1 MSVSDTQR
9 QNTLVPQAYLADL
22 AELAVKFADSE
33 SVLYEACR
41 VIAGAVDADLSELLE
56 VQPDRL
62 AGVVRAGFGWLPGIV
77 GDVAQPM
84 PEDTLAE
91 HVLQTGQPATS
102 WAIPGHSQFAA
113 PAFALPHY
121 LGIHEVQASAAVL
134 LPSGLA
140 GAPHAVLQ
148 VHRRIAGA
156 WTEQELATLEACGRI
171 IETVLHRMRT
181 DSMAQEEIRRLR
193 LALEASEAESS
204 QRDHELAAA
213 NARLHTETQQ
223 RREAEEILRQS
234 HKMEAMGKLT
244 GGIAH
249 DFNNLLQGICGSLE
263 LMQVRVS
270 QGRTAEINNYI
281 ETALASANRA
291 ALLAGRLL
299 TFSQRRP
306 SEPRPSRISNL
317 VAGME
322 EIFRRTV
329 GPMIRIE
336 TRHANEVWPSL
347 CDPNQIEGALLD
359 LVINA
364 RDAMQDGGT
373 ILIETANVFLSKPA
387 VALGDV
393 PPGEYAVL
401 SVADTGTGM
410 TPSIRAQAFD
420 PFFTTKPAGQGAG
433 LGLAMVQSLV
443 QEAGGHVRLRSEVGE
458 GTMVNLY
465 LPRYLGLV
473 DEAELA
479 SGPGKKVTRTSVLVV
494 DDEPA
499 ARMFLTD
506 VLSDAGYTVVEAH
519 DSRSGLHALE
529 SEIRIDLMV
538 TDVGLPGGMNGRQL
552 ADVARQR
559 RPGLKVLF
567 VTGYEEEAATRS
579 NLLDEGVLVMTKP
592 FGMEALKATVQGIIG
607 R

>member
-1 MSVSDTQR
+1 MKATDC
-9 QNTLVPQAYLADL
+9 
-22 AELAVKFADSE
+22 E

-41 VIAGAVDADLSELLE
+41 VTAEAVDADLAGLWEL
-56 VQPDRL
+56 QPETL
-62 AGVVRAGFGWLPGIV
+62 TGAIRAGYGWLPGVV
-77 GDVAQPM
+77 GDAAQPL
-84 PEDTLAE
+84 PVGTLAE
-91 HVLQTGQPATS
+91 HVLQAGQPGTS
-102 WAIPGHSQFAA
+102 QAMGGQAQFAQ
-113 PAFALPHY
+113 PHY
-121 LGIHEVQASAAVL
+121 LASHGVQASAAVPL
-134 LPSGLA
+134 RPGFA
-140 GAPHAVLQ
+140 GTSQTVLQ
-148 VHRRIAGA
+148 VDRRAARA
-156 WTEQELATLEACGRI
+156 WTEQDMATLEACGRLI
-171 IETVLHRMRT
+171 AAVLHRMRAAAN
-181 DSMAQEEIRRLR
+181 AQEEVKRLR

-213 NARLHTETQQ
+213 NARLHAEAEQ
-223 RREAEEILRQS
+223 RRQVEDMLRQA
-234 HKMEAMGKLT
+234 HKMEAIGKLT
-244 GGIAH
+244 GGVAH

-270 QGRTAEINNYI
+270 QGRVAEISNYI
-281 ETALASANRA
+281 ETALASASRA

-306 SEPRPSRISNL
+306 SEPRPSRVSNL

-322 EIFRRTV
+322 DIFRRTV

-336 TRHANEVWPSL
+336 TRHANELWPSL
-347 CDPNQIEGALLD
+347 CDPNQIESALLD

-373 ILIETANVFLSKPA
+373 ILLETANVFLSQPA
-387 VALGDV
+387 EALGDI

-401 SVADTGTGM
+401 SVTDTGTGM
-410 TPSIRAQAFD
+410 PSSVRAQAFD
-420 PFFTTKPAGQGAG
+420 PFFTTKPAAQGAG

-443 QEAGGHVRLRSEVGE
+443 QEFGGHVRLRSEVGE
-458 GTMVNLY
+458 GTMVNIY

-473 DEAELA
+473 DERELA
-479 SGPGKKVTRTSVLVV
+479 NGVGKKVTRSSVLVV

-567 VTGYEEEAATRS
+567 VTGYEEDAAARS

-592 FGMEALKATVQGIIG
+592 FGMDALKATVEGIIG

>member
-1 MSVSDTQR
+1 MSVTHAQ
-9 QNTLVPQAYLADL
+9 QYEKTLDPQACLADL
-22 AELAVKFADSE
+22 AELAVTAVDCE
-33 SVLYEACR
+33 GVLREACR
-41 VIAGAVDADLSELLE
+41 VTAGAVRADFAAILEL
-56 VQPDRL
+56 QPDKRTG
-62 AGVVRAGFGWLPGIV
+62 AFRAGFGWLPGLT
-77 GDVAQPM
+77 GDAEQPM
-84 PEDTLAE
+84 PPGTLAE
-91 HVLQTGQPATS
+91 HVLQTEQPATS
-102 WAIPGHSQFAA
+102 QTIGGQPQFAQ
-113 PAFALPHY
+113 PQFLTSH
-121 LGIHEVQASAAVL
+121 GVQASAAVL
-134 LPSGLA
+134 LGPASA
-140 GAPHAVLQ
+140 GSLHAVLQ
-148 VHRRIAGA
+148 VDCRVARV
-156 WTEQELATLEACGRI
+156 WTEQDMATLEACGRLI
-171 IETVLHRMRT
+171 GAVLHRMRT
-181 DSMAQEEIRRLR
+181 DSKVQEEVKRLR

-213 NARLHTETQQ
+213 NARLHAEMEQ
-223 RREAEEILRQS
+223 RRQVDDLLRQA
-234 HKMEAMGKLT
+234 HKMESMGKLT
-244 GGIAH
+244 AGVAH

-263 LMQVRVS
+263 LTRVRVS
-270 QGRTAEINNYI
+270 QGRAADINNYI

-306 SEPRPSRISNL
+306 SEPRPARVSNL

-322 EIFRRTV
+322 EMFRRTV

-336 TRHANEVWPSL
+336 TRHTNELWPSL
-347 CDPNQIEGALLD
+347 CDANQIESALLD

-373 ILIETANVFLSKPA
+373 IVIETANVVLSKAAAA
-387 VALGDV
+387 VEDI

-401 SVADTGTGM
+401 SVTDNGTGM
-410 TPSIRAQAFD
+410 TPSVRAQAFD
-420 PFFTTKPAGQGAG
+420 PFFTTKPTGQGAG

-443 QEAGGHVRLRSEVGE
+443 RETGGHVRLHSEVGE
-458 GTMVNLY
+458 GTMVTIY

-473 DEAELA
+473 DESELA
-479 SGPGKKVTRTSVLVV
+479 SGSGNKAARSSVLVV

-499 ARMFLTD
+499 ARMFVTD

-567 VTGYEEEAATRS
+567 VTGYEEEAAARS
-579 NLLDEGVLVMTKP
+579 HLLDEGVPVMTKP
-592 FGMEALKATVQGIIG
+592 FGMDALKATVEGIIG